1 MTYFSSWIVTFAIL
15 KMTLFCNKNLDLVLN
30 ELERNS
36 NIVIDWFQNN
46 YIKMNSDK
54 FHLLMVGHKFEQ
66 IWTKFGTDLIWERNS
81 IKLLGTTT
89 DIHLKFDKNVSLS
102 CAKATRKLSAIA
114 RISYYLT
121 FHQKRT
127 LIKAFFES
135 QFRYCSLSWM
145 FHSRKS
151 NNKINLL
158 YGRALRMIYNDQ
170 VSSFQELLDKD
181 HSFTVDH
188 FNIQSLAIEMFKV
201 INNIAATVIDDL
213 FTTYLSYNLRS
224 KSKFVVPSV
233 RTVHN
238 DQYSIQYYRALIWN
252 MIPGYIKVSQTLDI
266 FKGKIRK
273 WKPINCLCRLCK
285 NIYQI

>member
-15 KMTLFCNKNLDLVLN
+15 QMTLFCNKNLDLVLN

-54 FHLLMVGHKFEQ
+54 CHLLMVGHKFEQ

-102 CAKATRKLSAIA
+102 CAKANRKLSAIA

-181 HSFTVDH
+181 HSFAVDH

-238 DQYSIQYYRALIWN
+238 DQYSIQYYRVLIWN

>member
-1 MTYFSSWIVTFAIL
+1 M
-15 KMTLFCNKNLDLVLN
+15 LV
-30 ELERNS
+30 S
-36 NIVIDWFQNN
+36 
-46 YIKMNSDK
+46 
-54 FHLLMVGHKFEQ
+54 GHKFER
-66 IWTKFGTDLIWERNS
+66 IWAKTGTDLIWESNS
-81 IKLLGTTT
+81 VKLLGIMI
-89 DIHLKFDKNVSLS
+89 DNHRKFDKHISLL
-102 CAKATRKLSAIA
+102 CAKANRKLSDLA
-114 RISYYLT
+114 RISYYWT

-188 FNIQSLAIEMFKV
+188 FNIQSLTIEMFKV